1 METHFFERAGYFLFL
16 SSFEKI
22 EKFLA
27 ISTFS
32 SQAAFLTLQL
42 HFRVIYSFIFLE
54 MISAIILLVNGA
66 AIETMDITKILTLQG
81 GEAVYPLPRIKNL
94 AVHPKFNLAA
104 VIFAVR
110 PC

>member
-1 METHFFERAGYFLFL
+1 MYNVTIFF
-16 SSFEKI
+16 
-22 EKFLA
+22 
-27 ISTFS
+27 
-32 SQAAFLTLQL
+32 
-42 HFRVIYSFIFLE
+42 
-54 MISAIILLVNGA
+54 VNYA

-110 PC
+110 SH

>member
-1 METHFFERAGYFLFL
+1 
-16 SSFEKI
+16 
-22 EKFLA
+22 
-27 ISTFS
+27 
-32 SQAAFLTLQL
+32 
-42 HFRVIYSFIFLE
+42 
-54 MISAIILLVNGA
+54 MISALILLVNIA
-66 AIETMDITKILTLQG
+66 AVETMDITKILTLQG